1 MPNAR
6 ITDIACLPI
15 FNEISSADCTLLFE
29 CLGIRIR
36 RFKKD
41 DYIVLHNELEGNA
54 GIVIEGSVNIYKED
68 IWGNRTLI
76 SYQKE
81 GGLFGENLPL
91 KKTDRE
97 IETLSL
103 SFVCTSPSLV
113 LFLPIKRILHP
124 CSQSCPFHHT
134 LAQNLFNMVADK
146 NRNLME
152 KIEIISRGSVRDKI
166 LSYLSMEA
174 RHQRSSSIDIPL
186 TRTELAEYLC
196 VNRSALSRELSALK
210 NEGIIDFRK
219 NHFDIHVSRVF

>member
-6 ITDIACLPI
+6 ITDISCLPI
-15 FNEISSADCTLLFE
+15 FSGISPADCTLLFE

-68 IWGNRTLI
+68 IWGNRALI

-81 GGLFGENLPL
+81 GGLFGENLPME
-91 KKTDRE
+91 KKDRE
-97 IETLSL
+97 PDTLSL

-113 LFLPIKRILHP
+113 LFLPLKRILHP

-134 LAQNLFNMVADK
+134 LVQNLFNMLADK
-146 NRNLME
+146 NRNLMD

-174 RHQRSSSIDIPL
+174 QHQRSSSLEIPL

-196 VNRSALSRELSALK
+196 VNRSALSRELSALRD
-210 NEGIIDFRK
+210 EGLIDFK
-219 NHFDIHVSRVF
+219 KEHFEIHVSKES